1 LTTTSAIFRASAAEP
16 HVTSTIQNRSS
27 RAIASL
33 SRPIVHDHLSQ
44 VFTLRKEGKSRA
56 PAMMAAWTLPSQ
68 KVVCSPTLLPQN
80 SKSELEFESPM
91 SIDPQQR
98 LWNGVRHYVPH
109 LLAVFV
115 AVLFL
120 HDVFGTHG
128 FVAMHRKQQEI
139 QKVKTDLDRL
149 NNENSDLEQDVKNL
163 KTDPH
168 TIEKI
173 AREELGQ
180 ARPGEVIIKLPA
192 PPPTDSQPTKP

>member
-1 LTTTSAIFRASAAEP
+1 M
-16 HVTSTIQNRSS
+16 V
-27 RAIASL
+27 
-33 SRPIVHDHLSQ
+33 
-44 VFTLRKEGKSRA
+44 
-56 PAMMAAWTLPSQ
+56 AAWTLATQ
-68 KVVCSPTLLPQN
+68 KVLLALTLLPQN
-80 SKSELEFESPM
+80 SKSELEFRLPM
-91 SIDPQQR
+91 NVDLQNKHS
-98 LWNGVRHYVPH
+98 NGVRHYVPH

-128 FVAMHRKQQEI
+128 FVAMHHKQQEI

-149 NNENSDLEQDVKNL
+149 NKENFGLEQDVKNL

-192 PPPTDSQPTKP
+192 PPSDSQPAKP

>member
-1 LTTTSAIFRASAAEP
+1 M
-16 HVTSTIQNRSS
+16 V
-27 RAIASL
+27 
-33 SRPIVHDHLSQ
+33 
-44 VFTLRKEGKSRA
+44 
-56 PAMMAAWTLPSQ
+56 AAWTRPSQ
-68 KVVCSPTLLPQN
+68 KVARGPTLVPQN
-80 SKSELEFESPM
+80 SKSGLEFELPM
-91 SIDPQQR
+91 SVHLQEKR
-98 LWNGVRHYVPH
+98 SMAHHYVPH

-139 QKVKTDLDRL
+139 QKVKADLDRL
-149 NNENSDLEQDVKNL
+149 NKENSSLEQDVKNL
-163 KTDPH
+163 KSDPH

-192 PPPTDSQPTKP
+192 PPPSDSQPTKP

>member
-1 LTTTSAIFRASAAEP
+1 M
-16 HVTSTIQNRSS
+16 V
-27 RAIASL
+27 
-33 SRPIVHDHLSQ
+33 
-44 VFTLRKEGKSRA
+44 
-56 PAMMAAWTLPSQ
+56 AAWTLPSQ
-68 KVVCSPTLLPQN
+68 NLLPGLTLLSQN
-80 SKSELEFESPM
+80 SKSELEFKLPM
-91 SIDPQQR
+91 SVDSQKKHS
-98 LWNGVRHYVPH
+98 NGVRHYVPH

-149 NNENSDLEQDVKNL
+149 NKENSGLEQDVKNL

-192 PPPTDSQPTKP
+192 PPPSDSQPAKP

>member
-1 LTTTSAIFRASAAEP
+1 MSVHLQETSSSA
-16 HVTSTIQNRSS
+16 
-27 RAIASL
+27 
-33 SRPIVHDHLSQ
+33 
-44 VFTLRKEGKSRA
+44 
-56 PAMMAAWTLPSQ
+56 
-68 KVVCSPTLLPQN
+68 
-80 SKSELEFESPM
+80 
-91 SIDPQQR
+91 
-98 LWNGVRHYVPH
+98 RHYVPH

-128 FVAMHRKQQEI
+128 FVAMRRKQQEI
-139 QKVKTDLDRL
+139 QKVKADLDRL
-149 NNENSDLEQDVKNL
+149 NKENSDLEQDVKNL

-192 PPPTDSQPTKP
+192 PPPSDSQPTKP